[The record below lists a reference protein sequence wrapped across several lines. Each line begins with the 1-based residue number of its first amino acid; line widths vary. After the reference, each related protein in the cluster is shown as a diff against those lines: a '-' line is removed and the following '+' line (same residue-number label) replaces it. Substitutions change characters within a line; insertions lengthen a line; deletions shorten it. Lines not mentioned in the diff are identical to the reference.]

1 MLAGVVTSVKNSRW
15 MTSGPRSPP
24 PPPPLLLPPLLLL
37 AAAAAEAL
45 APLAQET
52 GDVRARAENGEELS
66 GVRPYTLEV
75 NGDEEWVYVLQL
87 EGKPG
92 FAQARKRWG
101 FRNNP
106 GNNPPHFDLD
116 ELKVL
121 ERAGGMLR

>member
-1 MLAGVVTSVKNSRW
+1 MW
-15 MTSGPRSPP
+15 PR
-24 PPPPLLLPPLLLL
+24 LLPPLLLL
-37 AAAAAEAL
+37 AAAAAEAP

-75 NGDEEWVYVLQL
+75 DGDEEWVYVLQL

-92 FAQARKRWG
+92 FGQARKRWG

-106 GNNPPHFDLD
+106 RNNPPHFDLD
-116 ELKVL
+116 ELTVL